1 MAARADRGKAKPVKW
16 LPRAALALKGTA
28 GAQDPELRSTIPPSF
43 GVELK
48 SANKIVSLEEA

>member
-1 MAARADRGKAKPVKW
+1 MAARAGRGKAKLVKW
-16 LPRAALALKGTA
+16 FLRAALALKGMA
-28 GAQDPELRSTIPPSF
+28 GAQDPELRRASAPSF